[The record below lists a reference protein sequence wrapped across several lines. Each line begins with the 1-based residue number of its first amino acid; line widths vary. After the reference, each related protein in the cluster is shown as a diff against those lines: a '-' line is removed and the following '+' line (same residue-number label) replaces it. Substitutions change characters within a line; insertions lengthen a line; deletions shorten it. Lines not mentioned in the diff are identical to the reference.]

1 MKAKKTA
8 KNIQYVI
15 PIGNAWAVKSG
26 DSAKFTVITTAK
38 KEAIAFATQVAKHY
52 ESELIVYGKNGQ
64 ILITN
69 NYYKKS
75 RKVTAKA

>member
-1 MKAKKTA
+1 MKARRTA
-8 KNIQYVI
+8 KNTLYVI
-15 PIGNAWAVKSG
+15 PVGNAWAVKSG
-26 DSAKFTVITTAK
+26 DSAKFTVITNSK

-52 ESELIVYGKNGQ
+52 ESELTVYGKNGQ

-75 RKVTAKA
+75 NKPTAKP